1 MSKIQ
6 FGCEDINLYLDQFQ
20 ERKKG
25 KKPTRIQRLFCTLDF
40 ILFVITIAILVI
52 TISAFSLSSI
62 PFSYTQKSP
71 FSLNTLHLPAS
82 LSTSFLSQRLKES
95 SILTTNQS

>member
-1 MSKIQ
+1 MSNIQ

-25 KKPTRIQRLFCTLDF
+25 KNEEYNDIFSTLDF

-52 TISAFSLSSI
+52 TISAFSLSLI

-71 FSLNTLHLPAS
+71 FSLNTLHLPDS

>member
-6 FGCEDINLYLDQFQ
+6 FGCEDINLYLDQLQDRRKEQ
-20 ERKKG
+20 EKKKT
-25 KKPTRIQRLFCTLDF
+25 KKNTTTFCTLDF

-71 FSLNTLHLPAS
+71 FSLNTLHLSAS

-95 SILTTNQS
+95 SI